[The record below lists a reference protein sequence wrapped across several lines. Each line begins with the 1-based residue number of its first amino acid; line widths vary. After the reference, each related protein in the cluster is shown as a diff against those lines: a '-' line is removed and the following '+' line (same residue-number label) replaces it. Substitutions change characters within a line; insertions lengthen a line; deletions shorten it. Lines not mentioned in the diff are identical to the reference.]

1 MESFLYLKLKYSL
14 NSEGYTC
21 GVLWA
26 AIGGKRTTESHYA
39 YVYWKKEKD
48 LAPSGEPTM
57 PEFISISPTFDSRDG
72 EYRKRFIKYETFLA
86 AYDIY
91 GEELSLFEDAIWKLI
106 IEEKL
111 SLNLTFFPY
120 DEALARE
127 YKHSRLLLKVF
138 AYSLALDLW
147 EYYTGLLM
155 EHTNSKY
162 KKIILLIGNDHPE
175 LINLSKKLILDAS
188 NKLTLYFQDSSFIT
202 EVRCGQKIVPL
213 YHNEVMNIGDYN
225 LPTWK
230 ETNVM
235 SLVSDLVLNFITPS
249 FPLYNDWTYIFD
261 SDLTLFENTPMHN
274 KYALSDVISYTLN
287 DIRKARE
294 KISEDVGNSNER
306 AIMGGGSDDS
316 NEDNNENNNENNND
330 DIFKPNLGLKIIT
343 TEEHEEYRK
352 DFMKSIVDNGID
364 ESYNSREFNAHLYE
378 DIEYAQSHLVMSD
391 ISLLHIVE
399 DVGWTLH
406 SVNNYITKALKH
418 PPVIRNLMGNWKV
431 INHYIFNYI
440 YAAHCMHTKM
450 HVVHSDIHSNNLTL
464 HLWGE
469 IAEDEDYDHVYN
481 FEDSFDKFYE
491 AATVV
496 YATGYKDEEIFL
508 FPATGINAAIIDFS
522 RVLLGPNFR
531 PHLESDGRGP
541 QYATNFYR
549 DQVNKVMAA
558 LNRYA
563 PAFVEKHQEPIKA
576 AIIANFQLIFPVL
589 CCIDCMAI
597 GGCLINFFE
606 NMLQIIEEDKKRIEK
621 DKKIIEKDNS
631 IEKKHGG
638 KKDKKCKN
646 EKKTIFDIAKSTKIK
661 SAKLKSTKTAKV
673 KSLKTP
679 KMDDKFVPIPLLS
692 SDNTELFE
700 NKIKDIKKALK
711 LSQDIESKGRELLIK
726 GLAAIID
733 FISKDLEKVEHSEN
747 IETSKI
753 FEHPTRTIIDI
764 FFKEFSFS
772 ESKDGNLN
780 LDIVDGY
787 NYNNDL
793 KYSNTRYKKY
803 PPWANLSLIEKNLHG
818 YKMQQIFP
826 FGIENFLHNEGK
838 KKIYTA
844 TKAEELIAQ
853 SKKLDGEP
861 MYTAS
866 SWIEK

>member
-1 MESFLYLKLKYSL
+1 
-14 NSEGYTC
+14 
-21 GVLWA
+21 
-26 AIGGKRTTESHYA
+26 
-39 YVYWKKEKD
+39 
-48 LAPSGEPTM
+48 M

-91 GEELSLFEDAIWKLI
+91 GEKLSMFEDAVWKLI
-106 IEEKL
+106 SEEKL

-235 SLVSDLVLNFITPS
+235 SLVSNLVLNFITPS

-294 KISEDVGNSNER
+294 KISEDVSNGNER
-306 AIMGGGSDDS
+306 AIMGGGSDEDNEEEEENENK
-316 NEDNNENNNENNND
+316 NEDKNEERC
-330 DIFKPNLGLKIIT
+330 LCSGKIIT
-343 TEEHEEYRK
+343 TEEHEEYSK
-352 DFMKSIVDNGID
+352 EFMKSIVENGID

-391 ISLLHIVE
+391 TALLHTVE

-418 PPVIRNLMGNWKV
+418 PPVIRNLMGSWSV

-491 AATVV
+491 AATTV

-563 PAFVEKHQEPIKA
+563 PAYVEKHQEPIKA
-576 AIIANFQLIFPVL
+576 AIMANFQLVFPVL

-606 NMLQIIEEDKKRIEK
+606 NMLQIIEENKNDKKED
-621 DKKIIEKDNS
+621 DKT
-631 IEKKHGG
+631 HGG
-638 KKDKKCKN
+638 KGKKN
-646 EKKTIFDIAKSTKIK
+646 IEKKTIFNISKSSILESAKEK
-661 SAKLKSTKTAKV
+661 SAKEKSAKEKSAKEKSAKNV
-673 KSLKTP
+673 SLKTP
-679 KMDDKFVPIPLLS
+679 KAMNDKFVPIPLLS
-692 SDNTELFE
+692 GDTKLIE

-726 GLAAIID
+726 GLANIVD
-733 FISKDLEKVEHSEN
+733 FISKDSDSFEHSGKVEHSK
-747 IETSKI
+747 T

-772 ESKDGNLN
+772 ESSKLN

-793 KYSNTRYKKY
+793 KYSNTSYKKY